1 MKQFIHC
8 LASSKYFLP
17 HIYIFPLSAK
27 KRWTDVLNFEKEER
41 RMLTSLKIVL

>member
-1 MKQFIHC
+1 MKQFIDC
-8 LASSKYFLP
+8 LSL
-17 HIYIFPLSAK
+17 IQIFPSSFVHISIIGK